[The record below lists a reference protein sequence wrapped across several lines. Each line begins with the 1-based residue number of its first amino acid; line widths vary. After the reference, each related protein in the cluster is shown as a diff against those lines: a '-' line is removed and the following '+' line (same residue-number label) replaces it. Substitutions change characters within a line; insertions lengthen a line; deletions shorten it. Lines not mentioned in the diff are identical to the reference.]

1 MESKLGLQGPAVFLR
16 QHVRQP
22 HSVLLVF
29 KDIHSRKTPSQL
41 GPLTACPSPPP
52 TQVSMLFSFSGSSL
66 VGNHSPQEAVIS
78 YLQSR
83 GVCIGTGLP
92 ASLCEVPRQPCH
104 PTRRLKNHYG
114 LCSPECQSS
123 ASCCTLAGSED
134 LITRSIIPRENH
146 GSEVWC

>member
-1 MESKLGLQGPAVFLR
+1 MESKLGLQGPAVFIR

-52 TQVSMLFSFSGSSL
+52 RFPCCFLSQGPLWWATTLPRKLSS
-66 VGNHSPQEAVIS
+66 VICSPEGI
-78 YLQSR
+78 
-83 GVCIGTGLP
+83 CIGTGLP

-104 PTRRLKNHYG
+104 PTRGLKNHYG

-134 LITRSIIPRENH
+134 LIPRSIIPRENH